1 MTDAPATDDE
11 AIPGEAIPDEVIAA
25 VSDYLD
31 GALPPER
38 RAEIAAKVGSDPLWK
53 RAHDELRE
61 TRDALSG
68 LQKARAP
75 GSFDQGVT
83 GAIHRRS
90 AGRFFGRRTLGD
102 RVPFGVLLVIAL
114 CVLVPIAYVMWSST
128 TGSLKRTPERDAPGS
143 ARGSASLLP
152 KP

>member
-1 MTDAPATDDE
+1 MTEQPVLEGEPIADD
-11 AIPGEAIPDEVIAA
+11 IIAA

-31 GALPPER
+31 GALPPDR
-38 RAEIAAKVGSDPLWK
+38 RAEVAGKVASDPEWK
-53 RAHDELRE
+53 RAHDEISATRE
-61 TRDALSG
+61 ALSG

-75 GSFDQGVT
+75 ERFDQEVT
-83 GAIHRRS
+83 GTINRRS

-114 CVLVPIAYVMWSST
+114 VLLLGIAYVMRSSM
-128 TGSLKRTPERDAPGS
+128 TGSLKPAPKEDPS
-143 ARGSASLLP
+143 AVPRGSQSLIP

>member
-1 MTDAPATDDE
+1 MTEQPANE
-11 AIPGEAIPDEVIAA
+11 GEPLPDETIAA

-31 GALPPER
+31 GALPQDR
-38 RAEIAAKVGSDPLWK
+38 RAEVARKVASDPDWK
-53 RAHDELRE
+53 RAHDEISA

-75 GSFDQGVT
+75 ERFDQEVT
-83 GAIHRRS
+83 GTIHRRS

-114 CVLVPIAYVMWSST
+114 VVLLPIAYVLWSST
-128 TGSLKRTPERDAPGS
+128 TGTLKPPEGEPAGAPRGAQHLVPTP
-143 ARGSASLLP
+143 
-152 KP
+152 

>member
-1 MTDAPATDDE
+1 MTEQPANE
-11 AIPGEAIPDEVIAA
+11 GEPLPDEILAA

-31 GALPPER
+31 GALPQDR
-38 RAEIAAKVGSDPLWK
+38 RAEVARKVASDPDWK
-53 RAHDELRE
+53 RAHDEISA

-75 GSFDQGVT
+75 ERFDQEVT
-83 GAIHRRS
+83 GTIHRRS

-114 CVLVPIAYVMWSST
+114 LVLVPIAYVLWSST
-128 TGSLKRTPERDAPGS
+128 TGTLKRPPEHEPAG
-143 ARGSASLLP
+143 AERGSQHLLP

>member
-1 MTDAPATDDE
+1 MTEEPAKEGEPIGDE
-11 AIPGEAIPDEVIAA
+11 LIAA

-31 GALPPER
+31 GALPADR
-38 RAEIAAKVGSDPLWK
+38 RAEVASKVASDPDWK
-53 RAHDELRE
+53 RAHEELVA

-75 GSFDQGVT
+75 GSFDQEVT
-83 GAIHRRS
+83 GTINRRS

-114 CVLVPIAYVMWSST
+114 VLLLGIAYAMRRSM
-128 TGSLKRTPERDAPGS
+128 TGSLEQGPEPPTE
-143 ARGSASLLP
+143 RGSGQPLVP

>member
-1 MTDAPATDDE
+1 MTEQPANE
-11 AIPGEAIPDEVIAA
+11 GEPLPDEIIAV

-31 GALPPER
+31 GALPQDR
-38 RAEIAAKVGSDPLWK
+38 RAEVAQKVASDPDWK
-53 RAHDELRE
+53 RAHDELAS

-75 GSFDQGVT
+75 ERFDQDVT
-83 GAIHRRS
+83 GTIHRRS

-114 CVLVPIAYVMWSST
+114 LVLLPIAYVLWSSS
-128 TGSLKRTPERDAPGS
+128 TGTLKR
-143 ARGSASLLP
+143 ARGGEPPGEPRGSQHLIP

>member
-1 MTDAPATDDE
+1 MTEEPAKEAEPIADE
-11 AIPGEAIPDEVIAA
+11 IIAA

-31 GALPPER
+31 GALPQER
-38 RAEIAAKVGSDPLWK
+38 RAEVARKVASDPDWK
-53 RAHDELRE
+53 RAHDELAS

-75 GSFDQGVT
+75 ERFDQDVT
-83 GAIHRRS
+83 GTIHRRS

-102 RVPFGVLLVIAL
+102 RVPFGVLLVVAL
-114 CVLVPIAYVMWSST
+114 VVLVPIAYVLWSST
-128 TGSLKRTPERDAPGS
+128 TGTLKREPDREPPGEP
-143 ARGSASLLP
+143 RGSQPLIPGP

>member
-1 MTDAPATDDE
+1 MTEQPAQEGEPIADE
-11 AIPGEAIPDEVIAA
+11 IIAA

-31 GALPPER
+31 GALPPDR
-38 RAEIAAKVGSDPLWK
+38 RAEVAGKVASDPDWK
-53 RAHDELRE
+53 RAHEELAATRE
-61 TRDALSG
+61 ALSG

-75 GSFDQGVT
+75 VSFDHEVT
-83 GAIHRRS
+83 GTIHQRS

-114 CVLVPIAYVMWSST
+114 VFLLAIAYVMRSSM
-128 TGSLKRTPERDAPGS
+128 TGSLKPAEHDPAAEP
-143 ARGSASLLP
+143 RGSQSLIP

>member
-1 MTDAPATDDE
+1 EPIADE
-11 AIPGEAIPDEVIAA
+11 ILAA

-31 GALPPER
+31 GALAAER
-38 RAEIAAKVGSDPLWK
+38 RTEVEQKLASDPDWK
-53 RAHDELRE
+53 RAHAELAE

-75 GSFDQGVT
+75 GSFNEDVT
-83 GAIHRRS
+83 STIHQRS

-102 RVPFGVLLVIAL
+102 RVPFGVLLVVAL
-114 CVLVPIAYVMWSST
+114 VILIPIAYLMWSSS
-128 TGSLKRTPERDAPGS
+128 TGSLRHEAEPSGDGS
-143 ARGSASLLP
+143 GRGSQHLIP

>member
-1 MTDAPATDDE
+1 VTEEPANEGEPIADE
-11 AIPGEAIPDEVIAA
+11 IMAA

-31 GALPPER
+31 GALPAER
-38 RAEIAAKVGSDPLWK
+38 RAEVASQIASDPTWK
-53 RAHDELRE
+53 HAHDELVS

-75 GSFDQGVT
+75 VSFDQGVT

-102 RVPFGVLLVIAL
+102 RVPFGLLLVIAL
-114 CVLVPIAYVMWSST
+114 LILLPIAYVMWSSS
-128 TGSLKRTPERDAPGS
+128 TGSLKRTPEREPAGERSGS
-143 ARGSASLLP
+143 QQLLP
-152 KP
+152 RP